1 VQDAT
6 KYQPNGNNGV
16 LRSVLYDSW
25 DFRCYSCNR
34 PKDFTDTQIDHLI
47 PQKLPDGR
55 QLAAILTE
63 LGLPADFDINDPA
76 NLALICGACNQ
87 EKKNQDFTVAPVF
100 LARLR
105 KAERLRPK
113 VIKAVQDFALSG
125 DVAKALLFAAEAPL
139 PDQAAKASFVENASS
154 VVQRLVLLDESRLQY
169 TAFREIRLDL
179 GDGLS
184 LDVGLA
190 LDAPA
195 RRAVATLEDVYEA
208 DVEDLLQEPLL
219 NIYNKLH
226 VDVES
231 AFEALEG
238 PAGPVNSG
246 PPVSDHMRIDVDSIS
261 FTRTPPG
268 MSFEFEGEFEGAMS
282 ASLVRSSDD
291 GNDLVDFQGDAVVSG
306 RFSFEVTGDPSDNS
320 LEVGE
325 PWADDLQIDVS
336 TSR

>member
-1 VQDAT
+1 MQDAA

-16 LRSVLYDSW
+16 LRSVLYDAW
-25 DFRCYSCNR
+25 NYRCYSCNR

-47 PQKLPDGR
+47 PQTLPAGR
-55 QLAAILTE
+55 LTAVLTQ
-63 LGLPADFDINDPA
+63 LGLPADFDVHDAA
-76 NLALICGACNQ
+76 NLALICSICNQ

-100 LARLR
+100 IGRLR

-113 VIKAVQDFALSG
+113 VVRAVQNFAVSG
-125 DVAKALLFAAEAPL
+125 DVAKALLLATQAPL
-139 PDQAAKASFVENASS
+139 PDEAAKASFAGHASG
-154 VVQRLVLLDESRLQY
+154 VVQRLVLLNESRLQY
-169 TAFREIRLDL
+169 TAFREVRLDL

-184 LDVGLA
+184 LNVGLA
-190 LDAPA
+190 LNAPA
-195 RRAVATLEDVYEA
+195 RRAVAILEDVYAA
-208 DVEDLLQEPLL
+208 DIEDLLQEPLL
-219 NIYNKLH
+219 SVYNKLH

-231 AFEALEG
+231 AFEGLES

-246 PPVSDHMRIDVDSIS
+246 PPASDHMRIDVDSIF
-261 FTRTPPG
+261 FTRTPSA
-268 MSFEFEGEFEGAMS
+268 MSFEFEGEFEATMS

-325 PWADDLQIDVS
+325 PWADDLDIAVS
-336 TSR
+336 TSQ